1 MRIVTLML
9 LLCVMHTEAQTYMNN
24 MLADSI
30 NTNTQLKSERFR
42 SMWNGKIKGDRYVNN
57 SFTTGKIN
65 QEAYLLRYDLYED
78 RFEFKKQINAP
89 EDYVIRDLS
98 VVVHYDT
105 VDYYFLPYYYRSKK
119 KFNVGY
125 LSLIHDL
132 DTAKIYRKNEVTF
145 RPATFSPTTIEIGF
159 PPRFIKRVLYFI
171 QKGEETPVQISKK
184 QLKKLNLSAI
194 LLD

>member
-1 MRIVTLML
+1 
-9 LLCVMHTEAQTYMNN
+9 MHTEAQTYMNN
-24 MLADSI
+24 LLADSI

-78 RFEFKKQINAP
+78 RFEFKKQINVP

-159 PPRFIKRVLYFI
+159 PQDLSKEYC
-171 QKGEETPVQISKK
+171 ISYKK
-184 QLKKLNLSAI
+184 EKKPLFKSAKNSLKN
-194 LLD
+194 

>member
-1 MRIVTLML
+1 
-9 LLCVMHTEAQTYMNN
+9 MHTEAQTYMNN

-42 SMWNGKIKGDRYVNN
+42 SMWNGKIKGDRYVND
-57 SFTTGKIN
+57 SFTRGKIN

-132 DTAKIYRKNEVTF
+132 DTAKNYRKNEVTF